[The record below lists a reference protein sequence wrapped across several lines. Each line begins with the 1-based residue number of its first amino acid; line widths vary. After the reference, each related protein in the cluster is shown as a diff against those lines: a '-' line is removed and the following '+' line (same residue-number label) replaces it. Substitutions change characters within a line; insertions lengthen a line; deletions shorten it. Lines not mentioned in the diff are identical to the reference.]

1 MNARTTAILALA
13 AAATLSCRSGC
24 AGLYEEFVNPPREYG
39 EVPFWWWIGDK
50 LDKAR
55 LARQLED
62 LHRKGVAG
70 TQVNYCHLRSGNWRT
85 MPVEPEIFSKEWW
98 DAFAFAVRKSHEL
111 GMGIGLS
118 CYTLDWPG
126 PDNLFR
132 QLGITSS
139 ETQASVLE
147 KQGDKIVPVRKR
159 DTLDPL
165 NPLSAQRVID
175 RFFRPFFTHIDE
187 AHHDALDYFFQDEL
201 RLAGDERVWSS
212 ASGHSSLP
220 AATTSL
226 LSSRGATASSES
238 PATRTTTTGSTAAS
252 PATSSS
258 SGRAIPDVS
267 TT

>member
-13 AAATLSCRSGC
+13 AAATLSCRSGR

-39 EVPFWWWIGDK
+39 EVPFWWWSGDK

-98 DAFAFAVRKSHEL
+98 DAFAFA
-111 GMGIGLS
+111 
-118 CYTLDWPG
+118 
-126 PDNLFR
+126 
-132 QLGITSS
+132 
-139 ETQASVLE
+139 
-147 KQGDKIVPVRKR
+147 VRKR

-238 PATRTTTTGSTAAS
+238 PATRTTATGSTAAS

-258 SGRAIPDVS
+258 SGRTIPDVS